1 MENARQKVNDILSRL
16 STVLELSDLVLD
28 KNNKCLILFDDK
40 IVINLE
46 LTPVDNDLYLYSY
59 LGLVPF
65 FAKENILELLLES
78 NFFWKESFGSTFA
91 IDGQTQ
97 TLVLEKKINLDLL
110 KESEFED
117 ILASFV
123 DSVDFWMKRI
133 FEIETE
139 AEMLTNED
147 KAAIKNKLDKDLS
160 SEDLDSYGSW
170 KY

>member
-1 MENARQKVNDILSRL
+1 MGNAQEKVNGILSQL
-16 STVLELSDLVLD
+16 AKTLELSDLTLD

-65 FAKENILELLLES
+65 FAKESILELLLES

-91 IDGQTQ
+91 IDAQTQ
-97 TLVLEKKINLDLL
+97 TLVLERKINLETFKDT
-110 KESEFED
+110 EFED
-117 ILASFV
+117 TLASFV
-123 DSVDFWMKRI
+123 DTVEFWMKRI
-133 FEIETE
+133 LELETE
-139 AEMLTNED
+139 AELLTNG
-147 KAAIKNKLDKDLS
+147 DKDTTPKTLES
-160 SEDLDSYGSW
+160 EFASEDFDTYGSW